1 MSEKG
6 VGLKYRIIK
15 EYISKNKTYVLIK
28 GIVNFMLIIKQ
39 TLHLFH
45 TKPQN

>member
-6 VGLKYRIIK
+6 VGLKYRTIK
-15 EYISKNKTYVLIK
+15 EYISKSKTYVLIK
-28 GIVNFMLIIKQ
+28 EIANFMLIIKQ
-39 TLHLFH
+39 TPHLFH